1 MAIGLSHG
9 GTNVYSASE
18 RSKDLWVGTKDGLA
32 RFERSGNG
40 KWQETQ
46 RALRGQHISSI
57 IFEKTT
63 GTIFAGAFFGSVHAS
78 SDGGKTWER
87 RDNGITYHDVYSLAA
102 NVVNGKVRVY
112 AGTQP
117 AHLFVSEDLGAHW
130 RELPA
135 LRRVPSTDQ
144 WSFPAAPH
152 VAHTKFITFDPKDEN
167 AIYACVEQGAFLKST
182 DLGQSWTQLN
192 TVGLYKDANRPVEHF
207 YDVHRC
213 LIDPRDPQRIYV
225 TGGAG
230 LYVTHSGGSS
240 WQRWMCPDW
249 AADVYPDGF
258 TWNPKNPDLMFVA
271 AAEHNPVTWRK
282 AGSAARAEGKI
293 FRSKD
298 CGQTWQRLGG
308 GLPAS
313 LKHEFGALCLEEA
326 NGACAIFGGTT
337 GGEVFCSEDNGES
350 WTMITDQ
357 LAPISKKGH
366 EALLA
371 AAS

>member
-9 GTNVYSASE
+9 GTNVYSAGE
-18 RSKDLWVGTKDGLA
+18 RSKQLWVATQDGLA
-32 RFERSGNG
+32 LFERDSDGA
-40 KWQETQ
+40 WRESQ
-46 RALRGQHISSI
+46 RALRGQHISAI
-57 IFEKTT
+57 IFEPTS
-63 GTIFAGAFFGSVHAS
+63 GTIFAGAFFGSIHAS
-78 SDGGKTWER
+78 ADGGKSWER
-87 RDNGITYHDVYSLAA
+87 RDNGLTIHDVYSLASH
-102 NVVNGKVRVY
+102 VVDGKVRVY

-117 AHLFVSEDLGAHW
+117 AHLFVSEDLGMHW
-130 RELPA
+130 REIPTM
-135 LRRVPSTDQ
+135 REVPTAAQ
-144 WSFPAAPH
+144 WSFPAPPH
-152 VAHTKFITFDPKDEN
+152 IAHTKFITFDPLD
-167 AIYACVEQGAFLKST
+167 AHTLYACVEQGAFLKST
-182 DLGQSWTQLN
+182 DLGKSWRELN
-192 TVGLYKDANRPVEHF
+192 TVGLYKDKNRPVEHF

-230 LYVTHSGGSS
+230 LYVTYTGGGS
-240 WQRWMCPDW
+240 WERWTAADW

-258 TWNPKNPDLMFVA
+258 TWNPKSPDTMFVA

-282 AGSAARAEGKI
+282 AGPAARAEGKI
-293 FRSKD
+293 YRSKD
-298 CGQTWQRLGG
+298 GGKNWQRLGG

-326 NGACAIFGGTT
+326 DGNCAIFGGTT

-366 EALLA
+366 ERLLA
-371 AAS
+371 AS